1 MLDPVAP
8 VLHLIVPVQSVA
20 VNVAPYRSAT
30 SVRFAV
36 ITGALG
42 GVPVPIVI
50 VLLFGDVPHELL
62 HVAVYVPAPTSI
74 VDVVAPLLHVNVPV
88 QFAAVNVAFS
98 VPHTVVL
105 FDVILGA
112 FGLLPV
118 VITIAFDAGLS
129 PQIFVHVAVYVPA
142 VLTVI
147 LAVVAPVLHFK
158 FLCSSSLSML
168 LSPFHILLS

>member
-1 MLDPVAP
+1 MR
-8 VLHLIVPVQSVA
+8 SV
-20 VNVAPYRSAT
+20 
-30 SVRFAV
+30 V

-62 HVAVYVPAPTSI
+62 QVAVYVPAPTSI
-74 VDVVAPLLHVNVPV
+74 VDVVAPLLHANVPV
-88 QFAAVNVAFS
+88 QPAAVNVAFS

-129 PQIFVHVAVYVPA
+129 PQIFEHVAVYVPA

-158 FLCSSSLSML
+158 FALQFVAVNVAVAPSHNSVLVDVIVGVVGVGI
-168 LSPFHILLS
+168 F